1 MFIAMLVMLIS
12 SLSLTSCGDDE
23 PELLIGYY
31 MSIHSQVGLTLSP
44 MDESQGTT
52 SSPEADMLSLTI
64 VRMRAALHNVYSR
77 PTVTGND
84 AAVITACDNIYNEYH
99 AKYAGVERNTV
110 CVVKIYRAR
119 MADGIVKES
128 IPLKT
133 YHFGAQPP
141 EPE

>member
-1 MFIAMLVMLIS
+1 MAHHHSKQRPLPVRPVMFIAMLVMLIS
-12 SLSLTSCGDDE
+12 S
-23 PELLIGYY
+23 
-31 MSIHSQVGLTLSP
+31 
-44 MDESQGTT
+44 
-52 SSPEADMLSLTI
+52 LSLTI